1 MATERAEQPQVK
13 LSRATPVM
21 IRGSENARGGRQD
34 CHTWMCQPDVGVRQW
49 PAVMAWCM
57 AAPITKAASTR
68 EDEAWDG
75 SASGVSG
82 GGGWAEV

>member
-13 LSRATPVM
+13 LSRATPVT
-21 IRGSENARGGRQD
+21 IRGAENARAGRQNG
-34 CHTWMCQPDVGVRQW
+34 HAWMCQPDVGVRQW
-49 PAVMAWCM
+49 PAVMAWWM

-68 EDEAWDG
+68 EDEGWGG